1 MNLEKIRAHIALNE
15 ELKCLLTIIDHLS
28 EIPELIS
35 DAQDEGVWDPDP
47 DTSYAIVEHVRS
59 YIADVFLG
67 AS

>member
-1 MNLEKIRAHIALNE
+1 MNLEKIKAHIALNE
-15 ELKCLLTIIDHLS
+15 ELKCLLTIIDQLS

-35 DAQDEGVWDPDP
+35 GEQEPEMWDP

-59 YIADVFLG
+59 YIADVFLD